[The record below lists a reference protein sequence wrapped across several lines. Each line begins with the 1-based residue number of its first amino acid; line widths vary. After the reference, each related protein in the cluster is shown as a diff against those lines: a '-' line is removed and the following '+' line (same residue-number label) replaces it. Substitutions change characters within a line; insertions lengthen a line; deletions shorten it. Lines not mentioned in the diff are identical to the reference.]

1 MSMVSQT
8 PLSMLLLHHLYH
20 RIPAVKFLTSWK
32 KKSKE
37 FLIHNTNNQKDPNA
51 CRHQMKNWFTQMIKS
66 LSKPILPSSDT
77 KGKNV
82 TAILQMERCYKHY
95 WSNKDSQF
103 SSKIK
108 DRTIQSMCAEICK
121 QLLPWYQS
129 QLSLI
134 TIAEII
140 ASFTII
146 VWFGDQQIQPTAN
159 LLMAIHME
167 FL

>member
-1 MSMVSQT
+1 
-8 PLSMLLLHHLYH
+8 
-20 RIPAVKFLTSWK
+20 
-32 KKSKE
+32 
-37 FLIHNTNNQKDPNA
+37 
-51 CRHQMKNWFTQMIKS
+51 
-66 LSKPILPSSDT
+66 
-77 KGKNV
+77 
-82 TAILQMERCYKHY
+82 
-95 WSNKDSQF
+95 
-103 SSKIK
+103 
-108 DRTIQSMCAEICK
+108 MCAEIRK

-167 FL
+167 FLRQKKNHLNTEAHRIANSMCI

>member
-1 MSMVSQT
+1 
-8 PLSMLLLHHLYH
+8 
-20 RIPAVKFLTSWK
+20 
-32 KKSKE
+32 
-37 FLIHNTNNQKDPNA
+37 
-51 CRHQMKNWFTQMIKS
+51 MKNWFTQMIKS
-66 LSKPILPSSDT
+66 LSEPILPSSDT

-103 SSKIK
+103 SSKIR
-108 DRTIQSMCAEICK
+108 DRTIQSMCEEIRK

-167 FL
+167 FLRQKKPTLTLKHIELQILCASKNNLAYFSRKH

>member
-1 MSMVSQT
+1 
-8 PLSMLLLHHLYH
+8 
-20 RIPAVKFLTSWK
+20 
-32 KKSKE
+32 
-37 FLIHNTNNQKDPNA
+37 
-51 CRHQMKNWFTQMIKS
+51 
-66 LSKPILPSSDT
+66 
-77 KGKNV
+77 
-82 TAILQMERCYKHY
+82 
-95 WSNKDSQF
+95 
-103 SSKIK
+103 
-108 DRTIQSMCAEICK
+108 MCEEIRK

-167 FL
+167 FLRQKKPTLTLKHIELQILCASKNNLAYFSRKH